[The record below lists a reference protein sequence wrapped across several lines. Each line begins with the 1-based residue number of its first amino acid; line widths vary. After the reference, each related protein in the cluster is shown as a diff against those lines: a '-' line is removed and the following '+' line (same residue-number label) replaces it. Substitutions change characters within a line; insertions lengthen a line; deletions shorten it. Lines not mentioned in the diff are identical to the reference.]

1 MDKVLGKV
9 TLLSKTGDNVQPSTL
24 NEKQIVG
31 LYFSAHWCPP
41 CRAFTPV
48 LAETYRT
55 IVAAGKSFEVIFISS
70 DQSESQFSQYYA
82 EMPWMCLPFSA
93 REDKERI
100 SNSYGVSGIPC
111 LVLLDGATGK
121 LITKDGRAVIMQD
134 KTGDNFPW
142 ENASAGAKGG
152 CILS

>member
-1 MDKVLGKV
+1 MEKVLGDV
-9 TLLSKTGDNVQPSTL
+9 NLISKNGNSVHSSTL

-41 CRAFTPV
+41 CRGFTPV
-48 LAETYRT
+48 LAEAYKT

-70 DQSESQFSQYYA
+70 DQNESQFKQYYA

-100 SNSYGVSGIPC
+100 SDAYGVSGIPC

-121 LITKDGRAVIMQD
+121 LISKDGRAIIMQD
-134 KTGDNFPW
+134 QKGDQFPW
-142 ENASAGAKGG
+142 ENFSAGGKGG
-152 CILS
+152 CILM